1 MGQYIKIPLSL
12 IEATTF
18 TVLKPS
24 FTYYY
29 YYYYYYQKDDRANTG
44 NFLTN

>member
-29 YYYYYYQKDDRANTG
+29 YYYQKDDRANTG